1 MHGHANRVRASAA
14 PPRFG
19 AVPLD
24 LLEDIRRES
33 DRFHAV
39 LSSCDPGARVPACPE
54 WDAADLLWHLTDV
67 QWFWT
72 RVITTR
78 PAAPP
83 EDLEHP
89 ARPESYDEL
98 LSGFAAQS
106 AALVEALA
114 EAGPDAEAWHWSA
127 VQTAGTSYRR
137 QAHEALIHRLDAE
150 QTAGQVT
157 PLDPALAADGVLEA
171 LDVMYGGEHPDFV
184 GAGAHVA
191 IGLTDTGDT
200 IVLEPG
206 RIEAG
211 RHTGPH
217 LVVRSAS
224 APALATVTGTAADVD
239 AWLWH
244 RVPDS
249 AVTFSGSPELLE
261 AFRAAVSPPLD

>member
-1 MHGHANRVRASAA
+1 
-14 PPRFG
+14 
-19 AVPLD
+19 VPLD

-39 LSSCDPGARVPACPE
+39 LSTCDPGARVPACPD

-89 ARPESYDEL
+89 QRPESYEEL

-157 PLDPALAADGVLEA
+157 PLDPALAADGVREA

-184 GAGAHVA
+184 GAGAPGCFRVVGELGDEGAVA
-191 IGLTDTGDT
+191 EGARVQQRMRGREHPRQLGGASQRFGFAEKGNCTAQDLTLSVCVGVGDGRSQTG
-200 IVLEPG
+200 VL
-206 RIEAG
+206 
-211 RHTGPH
+211 
-217 LVVRSAS
+217 
-224 APALATVTGTAADVD
+224 
-239 AWLWH
+239 
-244 RVPDS
+244 
-249 AVTFSGSPELLE
+249 
-261 AFRAAVSPPLD
+261 